1 MRRLDFEG
9 RGYDVHLLQ
18 TDKYHEVGFDLI
30 IEKNITEEDYI
41 YRMLLIPVLRS
52 SLFKSQMEAK
62 LEKLKLYSPGYDFYS
77 EIKGNVIF
85 YHFSSHFIHEKYTE
99 SGMNDKTI
107 SYLLKYFYNENI
119 IKNGISKEVFENA
132 KTKALNRLENLPD
145 RLSVYT
151 YEELGSIQNIY
162 PFKIP
167 NTKEKKELLK
177 KINEKDLY
185 NYYLNLLN
193 NSKIELFLVG
203 NLTEEEI
210 KKVLNKN
217 IKLNKINTELKPFYL
232 DEVKPNKLLK
242 IEPTNKMQSILFK
255 SYYLKKLTD
264 FEKNYVLQ
272 IFKNIAGVND
282 GILFDTVRG
291 KESLCYYIRSFT
303 DKYINSFYIYTAINA
318 GNYERVDFLINEI
331 LEKIKAGEY
340 EDKYIENAKNK
351 ALSDL
356 QKSSDYLSDLEQ
368 QFQSEVIFD
377 LSNIESQGE
386 NYEKVTKEDVSA
398 LVKKLKP
405 SITYFLKGED

>member
-1 MRRLDFEG
+1 
-9 RGYDVHLLQ
+9 
-18 TDKYHEVGFDLI
+18 
-30 IEKNITEEDYI
+30 
-41 YRMLLIPVLRS
+41 
-52 SLFKSQMEAK
+52 
-62 LEKLKLYSPGYDFYS
+62 
-77 EIKGNVIF
+77 
-85 YHFSSHFIHEKYTE
+85 
-99 SGMNDKTI
+99 MNDKTI
-107 SYLLKYFYNENI
+107 SYLLKYFYNESI

-377 LSNIESQGE
+377 LSNIESQRE